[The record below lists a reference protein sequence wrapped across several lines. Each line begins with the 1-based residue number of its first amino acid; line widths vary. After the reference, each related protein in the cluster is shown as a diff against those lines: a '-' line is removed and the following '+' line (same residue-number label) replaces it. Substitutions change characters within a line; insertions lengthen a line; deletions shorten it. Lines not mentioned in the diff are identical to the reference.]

1 MNSPDPVPQAPAV
14 VPAMPWY
21 QSKVITAFVTILVS
35 QTVAWLT
42 RKFAI
47 DVTAYG
53 ISIPDLVSAVLN
65 GLSALAVAYGW
76 AGRAA
81 TAPVTLTKA
90 KAATI
95 NATAAPTAQPP
106 GDKAP

>member
-1 MNSPDPVPQAPAV
+1 MSNPDPTPQAPAV

-21 QSKVITAFVTILVS
+21 QSKVITAFVTIVVS
-35 QTVAWLT
+35 QSLAWLT

-53 ISIPDLVSAVLN
+53 ISIPDVVSVVLN
-65 GLSALAVAYGW
+65 GLSAVAVAYGW

-95 NATAAPTAQPP
+95 NASAPPTVQPP
-106 GDKAP
+106 GDTQ